1 MPHYSILVL
10 KIDKCDTCDNSVTD
24 ILFKF
29 NHNIK
34 INYLY
39 YNNLL
44 VINVTIE
51 IYQFFCRI
59 KNDNAIYHICKIKQI
74 KLCIR
79 AILFSH
85 R

>member
-1 MPHYSILVL
+1 MPHYSMLVL
-10 KIDKCDTCDNSVTD
+10 KIDKCDTCDISVID

-59 KNDNAIYHICKIKQI
+59 KNNLI
-74 KLCIR
+74 
-79 AILFSH
+79 
-85 R
+85 